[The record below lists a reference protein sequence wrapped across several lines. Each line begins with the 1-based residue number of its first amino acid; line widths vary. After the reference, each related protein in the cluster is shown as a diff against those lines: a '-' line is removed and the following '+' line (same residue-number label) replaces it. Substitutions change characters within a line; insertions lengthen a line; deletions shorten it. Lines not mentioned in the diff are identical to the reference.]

1 LEMKKLLISISLML
15 VFGITSAA
23 ISFGRGSFESS
34 GSGGASGGGGSSEM
48 AKAPRNLGG
57 PDGGSYSASQ
67 SFGSSIFSG
76 GFGRFGEGSPVT
88 SGGDQPTGLSQ
99 GNGLSFDGWLQK
111 SEEQLARRTAP
122 VGHSDDFGD
131 SSRQAYSPQAPTPQ
145 LSTLGFSGPGSSR
158 SDRES
163 TQNPTVFLETVPTVT
178 TPVPEPETYAML
190 LAGLGLIGVV
200 ARRRNAAQ
208 SD

>member
-1 LEMKKLLISISLML
+1 MKKLLIAISLML

-48 AKAPRNLGG
+48 ARAPRHLGG
-57 PDGGSYSASQ
+57 AEGGSYSASQ
-67 SFGSSIFSG
+67 NFGSSIFSG
-76 GFGRFGEGSPVT
+76 GFGRFGEGSPV
-88 SGGDQPTGLSQ
+88 SRGSDQPSGLTQ

-111 SEEQLARRTAP
+111 SEELLARRTAP
-122 VGHSDDFGD
+122 VAHSDDSGD
-131 SSRQAYSPQAPTPQ
+131 NSRHAYSPKAPTPQ
-145 LSTLGFSGPGSSR
+145 LSTLGFFGPGSSG
-158 SDRES
+158 SDSES
-163 TQNPTVFLETVPTVT
+163 TQSPTVFLEAVPTVT

-190 LAGLGLIGVV
+190 LAGLGLIGAV
-200 ARRRNAAQ
+200 ARRRKAAQ